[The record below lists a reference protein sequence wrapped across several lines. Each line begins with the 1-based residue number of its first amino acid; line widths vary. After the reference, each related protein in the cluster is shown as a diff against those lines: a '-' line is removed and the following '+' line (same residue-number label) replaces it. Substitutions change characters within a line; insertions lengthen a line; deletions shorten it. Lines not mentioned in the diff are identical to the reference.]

1 MLRLLRGTMHN
12 LNAILTIAFRDIIK
26 LLRDKSRIFASFIFP
41 IIFIG
46 VLGTSLQQNL
56 GETLGYNFLTFVF
69 IGVLAQTLFQS
80 TASGIISLVEDRQND
95 FAQEMFIAPISRY
108 AILLGK
114 ILGETIV
121 SLVQIIGV
129 VVFAF
134 LIKIPLDV
142 MSLISLFPFILAI
155 AFFGGAF
162 GVMVMSSL
170 SEQRAAN
177 QIFPFILFPQFFLAG
192 VFNPIQNLPLPIL
205 IASRISPMT
214 YAVDLLRSIYYYGKP
229 EYAKV
234 VLFNPWLNLAVVL
247 GFGVVFL
254 VIGTYLFVKNER
266 NR

>member
-1 MLRLLRGTMHN
+1 MHN

-214 YAVDLLRSIYYYGKP
+214 YAVDLLRSIYYFGKP